1 MVWIITVN
9 YWITFI
15 WAIHG
20 LELGCGNNIFW
31 IHLGKWILWW
41 TKKCTKK
48 SIFTFFWCCHYFLN
62 EFFDY
67 KLSFCKNYVL
77 QPFFMTCFTTLILVV
92 GKVLMPFSPIQS
104 SSFYYNLG
112 SKLMMELA
120 CAISN
125 WCQNCVLEKKGAP
138 WSHRSW
144 PIGLACSGRNDYHNH
159 HTMMEPHNKVS
170 SSYFY
175 PICFV

>member
-48 SIFTFFWCCHYFLN
+48 SIFTLFLVLSLFFKWIFWLQIKFLQKLCVATILHDLFHYINSSRGQGFDAIFSN
-62 EFFDY
+62 TKFFI
-67 KLSFCKNYVL
+67 LL
-77 QPFFMTCFTTLILVV
+77 QFRVQINDGASMCNIE
-92 GKVLMPFSPIQS
+92 LM
-104 SSFYYNLG
+104 
-112 SKLMMELA
+112 SKLCTRKKRCTMEPQKLT
-120 CAISN
+120 
-125 WCQNCVLEKKGAP
+125 
-138 WSHRSW
+138 HRSCLLW
-144 PIGLACSGRNDYHNH
+144 EKWLSQPPH
-159 HTMMEPHNKVS
+159 HDGAT
-170 SSYFY
+170 
-175 PICFV
+175 

>member
-77 QPFFMTCFTTLILVV
+77 QPFFMTWFTTLILSRGQGFDAIFSNTKFFILLQFRVQIND
-92 GKVLMPFSPIQS
+92 GASMCNIELM
-104 SSFYYNLG
+104 
-112 SKLMMELA
+112 SKLCTRKKRCTMEPQKLT
-120 CAISN
+120 
-125 WCQNCVLEKKGAP
+125 
-138 WSHRSW
+138 HRSCLLW
-144 PIGLACSGRNDYHNH
+144 EKWLSQPPH
-159 HTMMEPHNKVS
+159 HDGAT
-170 SSYFY
+170 
-175 PICFV
+175 